1 MNHSRRSLQKSDVSD
16 SLVFW
21 EQIPLSLFRSQKY
34 SNLLEQIFCFN
45 HVFAITA
52 KSDLL
57 PLLFASL
64 LFAAFRERFESI
76 FRSFAHK
83 KQAIRT
89 KNQRANCQPCPHAE
103 RVWRVIFSFDTLQNR
118 SCSNLSELFMLRWFF
133 FRQLS
138 MAFLHSRF
146 ADWFFTF
153 SPILKGFN
161 IGQEKWGKH
170 VVLLYYPYKK
180 KCGSGKKN
188 KKCMRICITF
198 SYI

>member
-16 SLVFW
+16 SLFFW

-103 RVWRVIFSFDTLQNR
+103 RVWRVIFLLILYKTVLAVTCQNYLCFGDFSSGNSPWHFCTQDLQIDF
-118 SCSNLSELFMLRWFF
+118 LLFL
-133 FRQLS
+133 Q
-138 MAFLHSRF
+138 
-146 ADWFFTF
+146 
-153 SPILKGFN
+153 
-161 IGQEKWGKH
+161 
-170 VVLLYYPYKK
+170 Y
-180 KCGSGKKN
+180 
-188 KKCMRICITF
+188 
-198 SYI
+198 

>member
-21 EQIPLSLFRSQKY
+21 EQIPLSLFRSQKS
-34 SNLLEQIFCFN
+34 SNLLEQICCFN

-64 LFAAFRERFESI
+64 LFAALLFFKERRERFESI

-89 KNQRANCQPCPHAE
+89 KN
-103 RVWRVIFSFDTLQNR
+103 
-118 SCSNLSELFMLRWFF
+118 
-133 FRQLS
+133 
-138 MAFLHSRF
+138 
-146 ADWFFTF
+146 
-153 SPILKGFN
+153 
-161 IGQEKWGKH
+161 
-170 VVLLYYPYKK
+170 
-180 KCGSGKKN
+180 
-188 KKCMRICITF
+188 
-198 SYI
+198 